1 MTAIRNEVQAMQNPA
16 LGAALL
22 WRFACGFSPE
32 SSPSGTPLPLAFVVL
47 PLTLHTKSA
56 EKVSG
61 TLAGSGLR
69 KFESKF
75 SDDDRGDVLL
85 ALQSRMLAMRELS
98 LRSLRIAIR
107 TGLLTLVPKEAVVWP
122 RSRSAPP
129 ADAKPV
135 GELLRSAEKL
145 GGWCREVSLFEVS
158 GLLKVEL

>member
-1 MTAIRNEVQAMQNPA
+1 MTATLNEIQAMQNPA

-32 SSPSGTPLPLAFVVL
+32 SSPNGTPLPLAFVVL
-47 PLTLHTKSA
+47 PLAFHAKSA
-56 EKVSG
+56 QKVSN

-75 SDDDRGDVLL
+75 NDDDRGDVLF
-85 ALQSRMLAMRELS
+85 ALQPRMLAMRDLS

-107 TGLLTLVPKEAVVWP
+107 SGLLTLVPEDAVLWP

-135 GELLRSAEKL
+135 GDMLKSAEKL
-145 GGWCREVSLFEVS
+145 GSWCRDVSIFEVA
-158 GLLKVEL
+158 GLLKVEF